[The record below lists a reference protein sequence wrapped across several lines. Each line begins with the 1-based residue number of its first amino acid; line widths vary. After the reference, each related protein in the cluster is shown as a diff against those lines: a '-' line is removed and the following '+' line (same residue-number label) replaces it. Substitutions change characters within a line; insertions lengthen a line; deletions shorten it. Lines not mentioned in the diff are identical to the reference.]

1 MQEAIRKSDVLIEA
15 LPYIKKFHKKI
26 FVIKY
31 GGSILSEERVRK
43 CVLEDIAFLKFA
55 GIRPIIV
62 HGGGLNI
69 TERLREHKIV
79 TEFAEGMR
87 VTDEFTLKIV
97 EEELNK
103 LNDLIVEEISAHGV
117 SAKGFKK
124 NDNILKAIKKKSGVD
139 LGFVGEVVDFDRKKL
154 NDTLCEDIPV
164 ICPMG
169 LSDEGVGFNINA
181 DEVAFF
187 LASQLK
193 AEKLVLLT
201 NVLGVMRD
209 SRDKSS
215 LISTITAEEVE
226 ELIEEKTIDEGM
238 VPKVRAAAR
247 AICAGA
253 GKAHIVDAKIPHAL
267 LLEIFTD
274 EGISTEI
281 IK

>member
-1 MQEAIRKSDVLIEA
+1 MQEAIKKADVLIEA
-15 LPYIKKFHKKI
+15 LPYIKKFHNKI

-31 GGSILSEERVRK
+31 GGSILGEERVRK
-43 CVLEDIAFLKFA
+43 CVLEDIAFLRFA

-62 HGGGLNI
+62 HGGGPNI
-69 TERLREHKIV
+69 TERLKEQRVETGFV
-79 TEFAEGMR
+79 DGMR
-87 VTDEFTLKIV
+87 ITDEFTLKIV

-103 LNDLIVEEISAHGV
+103 LNDLIMEEIESHQVKAV
-117 SAKGFKK
+117 GFKK
-124 NDNILKAIKKKSGVD
+124 KNTILKVKKKKSKVD
-139 LGFVGEVVDFDRKKL
+139 LGLVGEVISFDKESLVSALDKG
-154 NDTLCEDIPV
+154 IPV

-169 LSDEGVGFNINA
+169 TSEEGGSFNINA

-209 SRDKSS
+209 PKDKHS
-215 LISTITAEEVE
+215 LISSITTKEIE
-226 ELIEEKTIDEGM
+226 ELISEKIIDEGM
-238 VPKVRAAAR
+238 VPKVRAAKD
-247 AICAGA
+247 AIKRGV

-274 EGISTEI
+274 QGISTEI
-281 IK
+281 VK